1 MGDKEQSGMLRS
13 VVVLGLIAIIAMVI
27 VVGVVGL
34 KASLRTN
41 TLMAVDAGHNLVKLK
56 NDSISNS
63 VSILND
69 DHTNSTTI
77 ADNGVND
84 ATLTLKPSSSVQG
97 VFMPYEVVE
106 KDYID
111 VNDKWTFSLDLKTS
125 EGAKLSIYQL
135 GLEGS
140 TVTSKTIPTPSSGWQ
155 HYEVNGTR
163 LNHNGTAVIYFKN
176 QSSSTITV
184 DIKNVELHRA
194 G

>member
-1 MGDKEQSGMLRS
+1 MGEKEQSGMLRG
-13 VVVLGLIAIIAMVI
+13 VVVIGLIAIIAMLI
-27 VVGVVGL
+27 IAGVVGL

-63 VSILND
+63 VNILND

-77 ADNGVND
+77 VDNGTND
-84 ATLTLKPSSSVQG
+84 ATLTLKPSASVQG
-97 VFMPYEVVE
+97 VFMPYEVVK

-140 TVTSKTIPTPSSGWQ
+140 TITSKTTPTPSSGWQ

-163 LNHNGTAVIYFKN
+163 LNHNGTAVIYVKN
-176 QSSSTITV
+176 QSSSTITL

-194 G
+194 E